1 MLNLL
6 KSLPR
11 ISDKL
16 NQTQI
21 ATSMKEKK
29 FHKKNNENA
38 VYNIISFFH
47 FLNLPLLTTIDGGF
61 EKAQTDLEQKNH
73 KTELPIVQAIWQNC
87 SARSTSHIAMSLKTF

>member
-6 KSLPR
+6 ESLPR

-16 NQTQI
+16 YQTEI
-21 ATSMKEKK
+21 ATLKK
-29 FHKKNNENA
+29 KKLSQKNNENA
-38 VYNIISFFH
+38 VYKIISFFH
-47 FLNLPLLTTIDGGF
+47 FLNLPLLTTIDGAY